1 MRGCCFG
8 VEEAS
13 YYQATMGRYSVK
25 KYKTKRRIK
34 DLDLIYDEL
43 SSQSKIQQLLNQP
56 LDETKPGLGQHYCI
70 QCAKYMETAYA
81 LKTHLKTKVHKRR
94 VKDLKGMPYT
104 QDVANAAA
112 GVSLNKFLDRVSA
125 IKDTIDPEKLQN
137 EVLLKDHLTESL
149 ANIKTTEPT
158 LPWVQDEAAAVTEV
172 SAEVATTQ
180 DEVNMD

>member
-1 MRGCCFG
+1 
-8 VEEAS
+8 
-13 YYQATMGRYSVK
+13 
-25 KYKTKRRIK
+25 
-34 DLDLIYDEL
+34 
-43 SSQSKIQQLLNQP
+43 
-56 LDETKPGLGQHYCI
+56 
-70 QCAKYMETAYA
+70 
-81 LKTHLKTKVHKRR
+81 
-94 VKDLKGMPYT
+94 MPYT